1 VIYTAAECRVRANLK
16 LDQAESD
23 DRHAERHIAAA
34 QTWLMLA
41 RALIKMEAWGL
52 QWHVDPP
59 KPPRTKKPKSKKN
72 GHDVTAVPAAAVRSR
87 SVRARTLSEFRAARS
102 IDESAP

>member
-1 VIYTAAECRVRANLK
+1 MFYTAAECRVRAHQK

-41 RALIKMEAWGL
+41 RALTKMEAWGL
-52 QWHVDPP
+52 QWRADPP
-59 KPPRTKKPKSKKN
+59 KRPRKIKSKKN
-72 GHDVTAVPAAAVRSR
+72 SNDVTAVPAAAVRSR
-87 SVRARTLSEFRAARS
+87 SARARTLSESRAARS

>member
-1 VIYTAAECRVRANLK
+1 MIYTAAECRVRANQK

-23 DRHAERHIAAA
+23 DRYAERHIAAA

-41 RALIKMEAWGL
+41 RALTKMEAWGL
-52 QWHVDPP
+52 QWLVDRP
-59 KPPRTKKPKSKKN
+59 KQQRTKKPRSKKN
-72 GHDVTAVPAAAVRSR
+72 GPDVTAVPAAAARSR
-87 SVRARTLSEFRAARS
+87 SARARTLSESRAARS